1 MSCKQRVLDRRRYV
15 MMTPQAGLFTLMGQ
29 VFHNNYTDGIR
40 ELGFHMEK
48 ERFYLDVREGEKN
61 VALPVGFGKAEYA
74 SIDFHGEPYLCAV
87 EGRFASDED
96 GREVL
101 ALTIYYLEEAIR
113 RRIKIFFEE
122 EKIEVHFSEV
132 PGKKIILDGLASITS
147 VLSDVAVV
155 RKIREKGNVDL
166 LTVAMEGTIE
176 PVVFAKRI
184 I

>member
-1 MSCKQRVLDRRRYV
+1 

-61 VALPVGFGKAEYA
+61 VSLPVGFGKAEYA

-101 ALTIYYLEEAIR
+101 ALTI
-113 RRIKIFFEE
+113 
-122 EKIEVHFSEV
+122 
-132 PGKKIILDGLASITS
+132 
-147 VLSDVAVV
+147 
-155 RKIREKGNVDL
+155 
-166 LTVAMEGTIE
+166 
-176 PVVFAKRI
+176 
-184 I
+184 